1 MELQSL
7 EGSNKVTGL
16 ATSKNGNRG
25 GDQVTGGAL
34 LRNHGR
40 FALMLFSRLRDED

>member
-1 MELQSL
+1 MELQSQ
-7 EGSNKVTGL
+7 EGSNREHSL

-25 GDQVTGGAL
+25 GCQVTRGAL

-40 FALMLFSRLRDED
+40 FALTLLSRLRDED